1 MGPLLDIIILFF
13 IVFSGIRGFLSGF
26 LEQIG
31 QTLGLVISILV
42 SFTYSVKFSE
52 YYIEKVPLEI
62 GTFYLLTLSFI
73 FSLTLILTRIIFK
86 ATQIIFLNQNND
98 WMNKSLGAVFGSL
111 KGIIIITMLIW
122 FVSILPLNKW
132 NSYIDK
138 YSKFAK
144 YSYNIKL
151 GIVEFFHW
159 DENLIKIES
168 YFKNITQP

>member
-1 MGPLLDIIILFF
+1 MGPLVDIIIFFF

-42 SFTYSVKFSE
+42 SFTYSIKFSE

-62 GTFYLLTLSFI
+62 ETFYFLTFSLI
-73 FSLTLILTRIIFK
+73 FSLTLTLTRIILK
-86 ATQIIFLNQNND
+86 TTQIIFLNQNND

-132 NSYIDK
+132 NSYINK

-151 GIVEFFHW
+151 GVVEFFHW
-159 DENLIKIES
+159 DENLIKIEA

>member
-1 MGPLLDIIILFF
+1 MNGLLDIIIFLF

-31 QTLGLVISILV
+31 QTLGLIISILI
-42 SFTYSVKFSE
+42 SFTYSIKLSE

-62 GTFYLLTLSFI
+62 GTFYFLTFSFI
-73 FSLTLILTRIIFK
+73 FSLTLILIRIIFK
-86 ATQIIFLNQNND
+86 TAQIIFLNQNND
-98 WMNKSLGAVFGSL
+98 WMNKSLGAVFGFL

-122 FVSILPLNKW
+122 FVSILPLDKW
-132 NSYIDK
+132 NSYINK
-138 YSKFAK
+138 HSILAE

-151 GIVEFFHW
+151 GVVEFFHW
-159 DENLIKIES
+159 DENLIKIEA

>member
-1 MGPLLDIIILFF
+1 MSSLLDISILFF
-13 IVFSGIRGFLSGF
+13 IIFSGIRGFLSGF

-52 YYIEKVPLEI
+52 YYIEEVPLEI
-62 GTFYLLTLSFI
+62 GTFYFLIFSFI

-86 ATQIIFLNQNND
+86 TTQIIFLNQNND

-111 KGIIIITMLIW
+111 RGIIIITMLIW

-132 NSYIDK
+132 NSYISN
-138 YSKFAK
+138 YSILAK

-151 GIVEFFHW
+151 GVVEFFHF
-159 DENLIKIES
+159 DENLIKIEA